1 MFPLTHQVPSPVEII
16 SVKSFQLAPGT
27 PSDPGRLQDVGHCSP
42 QREKV
47 SSRVGLIKKHD
58 LNKRDLFVN
67 WRGSKKWENSDWDIY
82 AALTRE
88 RSISSQGMRPW
99 LSKGVSSQSLLLSGC
114 PQVPVSMAWG
124 RLVAEFWRVR
134 CAHVILNTAGSGGWP
149 LDKATVTCRFWGWQE
164 GSAYK
169 FGVAQAGVADLP
181 GDVLTRAV
189 GTGNHSWTPTQFSPC
204 SP

>member
-27 PSDPGRLQDVGHCSP
+27 PSDPGRLHRCRSLLTTEGKS
-42 QREKV
+42 ELT
-47 SSRVGLIKKHD
+47 VGLIKKHD

-134 CAHVILNTAGSGGWP
+134 CVHVILNTAGSGGWP
-149 LDKATVTCRFWGWQE
+149 LEEATVTC
-164 GSAYK
+164 
-169 FGVAQAGVADLP
+169 
-181 GDVLTRAV
+181 
-189 GTGNHSWTPTQFSPC
+189 
-204 SP
+204 